1 MQNTMRHNIVAAI
14 ATTVAI
20 SCVALA
26 VSPAMA
32 QEATPSAPPSAQ
44 AADAGAANYKRLTS
58 LRSSIASLRQELESP
73 NLSADARTNLQRDL
87 SMLSN
92 DMKDYAAERASTT
105 ERIPVDHGLLR
116 IATRTAVLRSAPSAD
131 RAKDLVSQYIESV
144 KTELR
149 ERGSGVDISFEAP
162 LSFVRITGFKWEVEE
177 AKLAFR
183 DALPQYIERAG
194 QLEEAERAD
203 LMDREKLQ
211 FWNFERSTVTID
223 WKGGPLRDL
232 IAEIQTRVP
241 CNVVLAEP
249 SVGELVIP
257 ALAVARV
264 APDVFYRS
272 LQSIPLAADARLA
285 VTVVAPEATEGSKAQ
300 PAMLTTLPVIVIAQ
314 NARATAPSTSQTIF
328 DLSDW
333 RGANADGVKELIE
346 AINFAVEASD
356 QGKSVKVR
364 YHEPTK
370 ILFAKGPADSIAL
383 IAQVVD
389 AIRSQK

>member
-44 AADAGAANYKRLTS
+44 AADAGSANYKRLTS

-73 NLSADARTNLQRDL
+73 NLSADARANLQRDL

-116 IATRTAVLRSAPSAD
+116 IATRMAALRSAPSGDHAN
-131 RAKDLVSQYIESV
+131 DLVGQYIESV

-211 FWNFERSTVTID
+211 LWNFERSTVTID

-314 NARATAPSTSQTIF
+314 NARAAAPSTSQTIF

-383 IAQVVD
+383 IARVVD